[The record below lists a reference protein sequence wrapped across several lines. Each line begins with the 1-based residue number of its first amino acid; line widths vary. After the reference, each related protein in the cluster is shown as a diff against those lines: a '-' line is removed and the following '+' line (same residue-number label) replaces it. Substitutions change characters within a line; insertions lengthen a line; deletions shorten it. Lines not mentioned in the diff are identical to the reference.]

1 MKIYARDAQLAAQDP
16 AVRQKLEA
24 TGAIVVGS
32 TPDELGRFTKQEM
45 QIWGDL
51 IKSVGIKIE

>member
-1 MKIYARDAQLAAQDP
+1 VTYISNFFWAERL
-16 AVRQKLEA
+16 VG

-32 TPDELGRFTKQEM
+32 TPEELGRFTKQET